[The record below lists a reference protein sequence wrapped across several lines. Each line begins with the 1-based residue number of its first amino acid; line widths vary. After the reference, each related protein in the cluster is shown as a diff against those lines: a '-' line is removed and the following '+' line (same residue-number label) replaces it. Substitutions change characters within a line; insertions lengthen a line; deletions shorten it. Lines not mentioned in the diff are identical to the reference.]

1 MQHIGQ
7 KYRRR
12 TDDVQKR
19 VLVGLQFIIFLMA
32 VKGLV
37 CGGEQLGGER
47 LPRKDRR
54 VLVLQVGVLVTDAA
68 EARRRGHLPIR
79 HSSWDRSLAQRQ
91 ASVKLWLMW
100 YFSSGAA

>member
-19 VLVGLQFIIFLMA
+19 VLVGLQLVVLLWLSNGSSVV
-32 VKGLV
+32 VKSCEV
-37 CGGEQLGGER
+37 NASHVNTVVFSFCR
-47 LPRKDRR
+47 SASSSPTRRK
-54 VLVLQVGVLVTDAA
+54 VVVVGT
-68 EARRRGHLPIR
+68 RPIR
-79 HSSWDRSLAQRQ
+79 HSSRDRSLAQRL
-91 ASVKLWLMW
+91 ARVKLWLIW